1 MSFFQRLRN
10 ALARFLYGRN
20 GNDALNQALCFL
32 ILALYVLGLFL
43 GRVPVLGTVLYW
55 VPSVLWFVVLFRMLS
70 RNLSQRRWENERYLA
85 LAAPL
90 RQRLRRRAAQRKDRE
105 HKYFTCRSCS
115 TVCRVPK
122 GRGKIVITCPKCG
135 AEIHGKS

>member
-43 GRVPVLGTVLYW
+43 GRVPVLGAALYW

-90 RQRLRRRAAQRKDRE
+90 RRRLRRRAAQRKDKE

-115 TVCRVPK
+115 TVCRVPR